1 LYKQRQKPQEL
12 ALLKSLNSR
21 MELSDEMKL
30 NYYNHLKGWE
40 GERRFDALLEKF
52 TEDYVVLN
60 DLLLQ
65 SNQTTFQVDSLL
77 IEGEA
82 LHLYEIKNYEGDF
95 YYEKERFFKRYN
107 KMEINNPI
115 TQLKRTE
122 SSLRQLM
129 HQLGYSIPI
138 IPHVVF
144 VNPEFTLHQ
153 APLHLP
159 CIYPP
164 QLNRYVKSV
173 EKNITKVKKQYISL
187 AEKLIALHLD
197 ESPYRRVPSYTYDEL
212 KKGILCDT
220 CSSLIISTERS
231 LIKCDACGYTESLEE
246 AVLRSVEEFK
256 LLFPE
261 RKIMTKEIYDWCL
274 ISGDKRRI
282 KRILDKQYTLIGVHQ
297 WAYYE

>member
-1 LYKQRQKPQEL
+1 LYKKRKKPPEL

-30 NYYNHLKGWE
+30 RDYNHKKGWE
-40 GERRFDALLEKF
+40 GERRFD
-52 TEDYVVLN
+52 DYLRNLAQNSIILN

-65 SNQTTFQVDSLL
+65 SNQTTFQIDSLL

-95 YYEKERFFKRYN
+95 YYENDRFYKKNN
-107 KMEINNPI
+107 KVEINNPI
-115 TQLKRTE
+115 TQLKRTD
-122 SSLRQLM
+122 SLLRQLI

-138 IPHVVF
+138 VPHVVF
-144 VNPEFTLHQ
+144 VNPKFTLYQ

-159 CIYPP
+159 IIYPT
-164 QLNRYVKSV
+164 QLNRYVKSL
-173 EKNITKVKKQYISL
+173 EMNRTQVKKQHTTL
-187 AEKLIALHLD
+187 AEKLIALHMN
-197 ESPYRRVPSYTYDEL
+197 ESSYRRISSYTYDEL
-212 KKGILCDT
+212 KKGILCDK
-220 CSSLIISTERS
+220 CNSLIISAERS
-231 LIKCDACGYTESLEE
+231 MIKCDACGYTESLDK

-261 RKIMTKEIYDWCL
+261 RKITTKEIYDWCL
-274 ISGDKRRI
+274 ISGEMRRI
-282 KRILDKQYTLIGVHQ
+282 KRILDKHYRLIGVHQ